1 MKDIFEKDDEVS
13 MNLFDELRVALGQQI
28 SGHQLSGQRIQVR
41 CKALSAKEAIG
52 TPEHDDYPII
62 KGREVMVEAEFGGAR
77 GQAFADAYEQADY
90 SVDDLMTM
98 PLNSNSKRAS
108 FVAGLNAVYRYLNV
122 CEKTVHCR
130 DAEPLECAGHVAEA
144 ITPGQK
150 VLLVGHQ
157 PRFLENLAAQC
168 NVRAVDMDEG
178 NIGTAFSGVVIEP
191 PEVTEEAISWCDTIF
206 ATGSTLVNGSLPTF
220 LNRGKPVVFYGVT
233 VSAAARIL
241 NLKTYCR
248 CGH

>member
-1 MKDIFEKDDEVS
+1 
-13 MNLFDELRVALGQQI
+13 MNPFDELRDALGQEI
-28 SGHQLSGQRIQVR
+28 SANHLSGQRIQVR

-52 TPEHDDYPII
+52 TPEHEDYPII
-62 KGREVMVEAEFGGAR
+62 KGREVMVEAEFGGAK
-77 GQAFADAYEQADY
+77 GQAFADAYEEADY

-98 PLNSNSKRAS
+98 ALDSNRRRAS
-108 FVAGLNAVYRYLNV
+108 FIAGLNAVYRYLNL
-122 CEKTVHCR
+122 CDKTVHCR
-130 DAEPLECAGHVAEA
+130 DAEPLECASHVAEA
-144 ITPGQK
+144 VVPGQK

-157 PRFLENLAAQC
+157 PRFLEKLSAHGA
-168 NVRAVDMDEG
+168 VRAVDMDEG

-191 PEVTEEAISWCDTIF
+191 PEMTEEAIDWCDTIF

-241 NLKTYCR
+241 NLNTYCR